1 VLGYNST
8 YFSNKIQK
16 GKTCCSEEQVIRVLE
31 FLIDGIFVS
40 FGGTLFQR
48 VVGMPMGA
56 GCAPLLAH
64 LFLYSCG
71 SEFLQKLVRDGKIV
85 RLGPLVSLTGILM
98 SFCLS
103 MVLDL
108 RFAEFLPLMCPL
120 GLEVGET
127 TGTAS
132 SASFLDLCLGIDDSG
147 QISTKVYDKR
157 DDFNFEIIGFPSVC
171 SSVLASPAC
180 GVCVSRLIRAGAS
193 GGCSDFLKRHLHLRN
208 RLLDRGYRN
217 IRLIRSLKKFIF
229 RYQDLV
235 AIYFVSAEKII
246 GDGFSYGESVWG

>member
-8 YFSNKIQK
+8 YFSNKIKK
-16 GKTCCSEEQVIRVLE
+16 GKTCCSEEPVISVLE
-31 FLIDGIFVS
+31 FLIDGIFIS
-40 FGGTLFQR
+40 FGETLFQR
-48 VVGMPMGA
+48 VVGMPVGA
-56 GCAPLLAH
+56 GCAPLLAD

-71 SEFLQKLVRDGKIV
+71 SEFLQKLVRDGKIREARAFGFTYGYIDV
-85 RLGPLVSLTGILM
+85 V
-98 SFCLS
+98 LS
-103 MVLDL
+103 INGS
-108 RFAEFLPLMCPL
+108 RFAEFLPLMCPP

-157 DDFNFEIIGFPSVC
+157 EDFNFEIIGFPSVC

-180 GVCVSRLIRAGAS
+180 GVCVSRLIRCAGAS

-235 AIYFVSAEKII
+235 AIYSVSAEKII